1 MASQV
6 QNGRG
11 RWLLATILLF
21 PAVPEAMARTP
32 LPERRPDRWIYD
44 AASVIDDAE
53 ERRLEQVNTE
63 LFSKTGVAIVV
74 VTVPALVD
82 ETADEL
88 AVRVGESWGVGRKGQ
103 DRGLVVAFAR
113 DDRRIFVA
121 TGYGTE
127 SYLPD
132 GRVGALLDQFAVPHL
147 RASRFSEGL
156 TQLDLALASVSAE
169 EYGAQLTGATPV
181 PAAPQ
186 RPQLGVRHVVIGI
199 LMIILFGYLAIRHP
213 WLLMMMMMGGRGR
226 HGGGFGGGGG
236 HGGFGGGGFGGGGAG
251 RGF

>member
-1 MASQV
+1 V
-6 QNGRG
+6 QNRRS
-11 RWLLATILLF
+11 RWLLATILLLPF
-21 PAVPEAMARTP
+21 APEAAARTP

-44 AASVIDDAE
+44 AAGVIAE
-53 ERRLEQVNTE
+53 ADEGRLEQVNTE
-63 LFSKTGVAIVV
+63 LFSRTGVAIVV
-74 VTVPALVD
+74 ITVPQLVD

-127 SYLPD
+127 GYLPD
-132 GRVGALLDQFAVPHL
+132 GRVGALLDQYAVPHL
-147 RASRFSEGL
+147 RAGRFSEGL
-156 TQLDLALASVSAE
+156 TQLDLALASASAQ
-169 EYGAQLTGATPV
+169 EYGVELTGAVPV
-181 PAAPQ
+181 PAAAQ
-186 RPQLGVRHVVIGI
+186 RPELGVRHVLIGI
-199 LMIILFGYLAIRHP
+199 VMIILFGYLAIRHP
-213 WLLMMMMMGGRGR
+213 WLLLAMMAGGRGR
-226 HGGGFGGGGG
+226 RGGGGFGGGGG